1 MGSAVALL
9 VVFFVLSAG
18 FYWWLNCE
26 SFPSCKPVA
35 DISEFQID
43 GEIIKKNEIIV
54 KLTAQV
60 IRKQISG
67 LLTIGSFYANNSEV
81 RGLVQ
86 QDKWQEA
93 VNLALAASREDEDID
108 RIAQFDMDGIL
119 MANAPSQQSRNIG
132 QGFAHR
138 DWYKGVTS
146 DFKPYVS
153 EVFLRDT
160 DPPFN
165 VIGLSFP
172 VLDNNGFPVAIMLF
186 TVKTDTFLKWLSEI
200 KFGASGK
207 SFIVDQLGHVIA
219 HPDIAPQGAMVDF
232 SSRKDVQKALTGKSG
247 SEITINLDNERIIS
261 SYEPITEYGWAV
273 VTTIKLDEVIKS
285 GLIKENGSAAK
296 SVEDNTK
303 ALLEGF

>member
-108 RIAQFDMDGIL
+108 RI
-119 MANAPSQQSRNIG
+119 
-132 QGFAHR
+132 AHR